1 MSALRNPF
9 ASRSR
14 RLILLPAGSLLL
26 LLLSFTLIA
35 AGRSQ
40 TQPPAISDWRF
51 GIIET
56 YESPTDAEDA
66 GAAWTRVR
74 FHWGDSQPT
83 GPDEWIPPVTDE
95 QIAAELAAGREVIG
109 LLIGMPDWA
118 RDENMLPQGLWLQ
131 PDDPGNLW
139 ANYVRSVVGRYE
151 GRINHWIIWNEPD
164 IWDKST
170 PGHTWDGEL
179 EDFLQLQRTAYLVAR
194 QENPAA
200 VIHLAAFTYFWDA
213 NYGREQYFDRLLDAL
228 TADPEA
234 AGHNYYFDVATA
246 HLYFQP
252 NLIYDILQAFNGMM
266 VEHGL
271 DKPIWLVETNAPPN
285 DDPSWPVENPTLRV
299 TEAEQ
304 AAFMPQVLAVA
315 LAAGAERIGIYK
327 LQDTESDRLAN
338 PEPFGLMRLDGSRRP
353 AFDTYRIAA
362 QYLAGAR
369 SAVRERW
376 DEVGQVRLDQGDFT
390 TTVLFSR
397 LPLLQ
402 QAQVAATSDSA
413 ILVSMTGEQRQIL
426 AENGYF
432 TVDLPP
438 ALCSQTAGDYCM
450 IGGESLYL
458 VQAAAGHELP
468 EVLPAPAQS
477 PAGQGIPTATLAA
490 TPVAAT
496 ATAAPTAIIPP
507 LPVVND
513 AVSPPPGLIADDRA
527 LVDFP
532 QSVTFQLDL
541 QPGHQIVDAR
551 LAYRLDKRACLTVDA
566 EAAATLT
573 GDRAEWQWA
582 MVRSGNPPP
591 GVQLSWVWKLTDAA
605 GNVFTT
611 PEQSLTLS
619 DDRFQWRSVEQDGI
633 RVNWYAGEEVGPL
646 LLEAAVAGRAQ
657 LQNEL
662 GITPEGLI
670 QFFIY
675 GSAAEMRDAVLYAQD
690 WAGGLAFTEYDTIL
704 MGVEPDIVESWGQPA
719 VRHELAHLAIDQFGW
734 SCIGGHRPTWL
745 NEGLGVYAEG
755 EPDEEQLADIAGGI
769 ENDAFTPLRSL
780 NGAFPAHDAGASLAY
795 SQSYSVVNYL
805 ISTYGA
811 EKLRALLT
819 TLAAGAGYDEA
830 LERTYGLNTD
840 ALELEWRAAIGA
852 PPRVI
857 PPTPTPVTAAGIPTV
872 QPLSS
877 NRPMPTPVESAAA
890 PDAESTPLNCG
901 LMAAPLL
908 LFGLAAGR
916 RPFRRRK
923 RS

>member
-1 MSALRNPF
+1 MSAIRNLFSTRLR
-9 ASRSR
+9 R
-14 RLILLPAGSLLL
+14 L
-26 LLLSFTLIA
+26 LLLSACSLLLVVLFISLIA

-40 TQPPAISDWRF
+40 AQPPAVVDWRF

-56 YESPTDAEDA
+56 YESPADAAES

-83 GPDEWIPPVTDE
+83 GPDEWLPPVTDE
-95 QIAAELAAGREVIG
+95 QIGAEIAAGREVIG
-109 LLIGMPDWA
+109 LLIGTPDWA
-118 RDENMLPQGLWLQ
+118 RGEDLLPQGLWLP

-151 GRINHWIIWNEPD
+151 GRIDHWVIWNEPD
-164 IWDKST
+164 IWEKAA

-228 TADPEA
+228 EADPEA
-234 AGHNYYFDVATA
+234 AAHNYYFDIATA

-252 NLIYDILQAFNGMM
+252 NLVYDVLQAFRGMM
-266 VEHGL
+266 ADHGL
-271 DKPIWLVETNAPPN
+271 DKPIWLMETNAPPH
-285 DDPSWPVENPTLRV
+285 DDPSWPVAGPTLLV
-299 TEAEQ
+299 HEVEQ
-304 AAFMPQVLAVA
+304 AAFMPQVMAIA
-315 LAAGAERIGIYK
+315 LAAGAERVGVFK

-338 PEPFGLMRLDGSRRP
+338 PEPFGLVRLDGSRRP
-353 AFDTYRIAA
+353 AYDTYRIAA

-376 DEVGQVRLDQGDFT
+376 NEIGQVRLDQGEFT
-390 TTVLFSR
+390 TTVLFAR
-397 LPLLQ
+397 LPFPQ
-402 QAQVAATSDSA
+402 QAQVAATSDTA
-413 ILVSMTGEQRQIL
+413 VLVSMTGEQRRL
-426 AENGYF
+426 TAEDGFYM
-432 TVDLPP
+432 VELPP
-438 ALCSQTAGDYCM
+438 ALCAQPIGDYCM
-450 IGGESLYL
+450 IGGETFYL

-468 EVLPAPAQS
+468 DTLPAPALS
-477 PAGQGIPTATLAA
+477 PAGQTIPTATPAAPNEAAA
-490 TPVAAT
+490 TI
-496 ATAAPTAIIPP
+496 APASAVPA
-507 LPVVND
+507 LPVVSQ
-513 AVSPPPGLIADDRA
+513 AAPPPPDLVVADEA

-541 QPGHQIVDAR
+541 QPGHDIVDAR

-566 EAAATLT
+566 EAPATLT

-591 GVQLSWVWKLTDAA
+591 GTQLYWTWRLTNAA

-611 PEQSLTLS
+611 PEQTLTLN
-619 DDRFQWRSVEQDGI
+619 DDRFQWRTVEQDGI
-633 RVNWYAGEEVGPL
+633 RVNWYVGDEVGPVL
-646 LLEAAVAGRAQ
+646 LDAALAARAQ
-657 LQNEL
+657 LENEL
-662 GITPEGLI
+662 GITPEGTV

-675 GSAAEMRDAVLYAQD
+675 GNASEMRDAVLYAQD
-690 WAGGLAFTEYDTIL
+690 WAGGLAFTEYNTIL
-704 MGVEPDIVESWGQPA
+704 MGVEPEIAESWGQPA
-719 VRHELAHLAIDQFGW
+719 VRHELAHLAIDHFGW

-745 NEGLGVYAEG
+745 NEGLAVYAEG
-755 EPDEEQLADIAGGI
+755 EPDEEQIADIAFGI
-769 ENDAFTPLRSL
+769 ENNAFTPLRSL

-795 SQSYSVVNYL
+795 SQSYSVVDYL
-805 ISTYGA
+805 LAAHGA
-811 EKLRALLT
+811 EKMRALLT

-830 LERTYGLNTD
+830 LEQTYGANVD
-840 ALELEWRAAIGA
+840 ALEAEWRAAIGA
-852 PPRVI
+852 PARVI
-857 PPTPTPVTAAGIPTV
+857 LPTPTAVTAAGIPTV

-877 NRPMPTPVESAAA
+877 NRPLPTP
-890 PDAESTPLNCG
+890 AESVSAPEEESSPLTCG

-916 RPFRRRK
+916 RPFRRK
-923 RS
+923 KQP